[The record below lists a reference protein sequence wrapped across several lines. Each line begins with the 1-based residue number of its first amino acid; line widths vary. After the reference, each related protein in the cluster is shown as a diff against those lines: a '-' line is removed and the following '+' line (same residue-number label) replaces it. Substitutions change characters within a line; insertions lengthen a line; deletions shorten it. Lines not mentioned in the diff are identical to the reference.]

1 MYKFEIG
8 QIVRGAEGILFKVED
23 TAVDAKGNNIYL
35 LRELFYRY
43 NYQYEQDLEEFHG
56 KVVNKTEL
64 RPW

>member
-1 MYKFEIG
+1 MYKFEVG
-8 QIVRGAEGILFKVED
+8 QIVMGAEGRLLKVED

-43 NYQYEQDLEEFHG
+43 GYQYEQDLEEFHG
-56 KVVNKTEL
+56 TVVNQTEL

>member
-1 MYKFEIG
+1 MYKFEVG
-8 QIVRGAEGILFKVED
+8 QIVIGAEGRLFKVED

-43 NYQYEQDLEEFHG
+43 GYQYEQDLEEFHG
-56 KVVNKTEL
+56 TVVNQTEL

>member
-1 MYKFEIG
+1 MYKFEVG
-8 QIVRGAEGILFKVED
+8 QIVRGAEGHLFKIED

-43 NYQYEQDLEEFHG
+43 NYQCEQDLEEFHG
-56 KVVNKTEL
+56 KVANQTEL